1 MTSWELHVAMLQL
14 QQRSERMTP
23 GEEIT
28 LRAVCEA
35 VGLPEVAALVRGAK
49 PGFIEFKIGEALHR
63 ADFAADPAAWFRL
76 STAKQCARSIRK
88 PINSYSEYM
97 QWADRALAQ

>member
-1 MTSWELHVAMLQL
+1 MTSWELHLATLRLSQAVQ
-14 QQRSERMTP
+14 RMTP

-28 LRAVCEA
+28 LRAVCEH
-35 VGLPEVAALVRGAK
+35 VGLPEVAAIVRGAK

-63 ADFAADPAAWFRL
+63 TDFSTDPEAWFRL
-76 STAKQCARSIRK
+76 SAAKQCARSIRK

-97 QWADRALAQ
+97 QWADKVLAA